1 MTTITTTNLSWSA
14 TWSHTPATSD
24 LLDYTNSKKAV
35 VSNTSEESSV
45 LNDNGED
52 KIVLSKEAQNYTNTS
67 SNIISDS
74 TGTIQKIYN
83 ALGKIIS
90 STTTSDAEKWNA
102 FAVADE
108 MRDEYMD
115 NHGIYG
121 LDLSFDQETENSPF
135 MQKINA
141 AYADLNNPEFHFN
154 NEYTG
159 SNPIATK
166 ILDLWQKE
174 GTISGVVGWTGSSTL
189 AINIQ
194 ETTIQTDS
202 GTITR
207 FQLSSNLT
215 GHSDLIERLDK
226 TPNGRAL
233 NSENT
238 PVSSSMGL
246 GIQNL
251 SFSGGIKDL
260 EAEFNKEIVEELFS
274 SSDKK
279 TIKTQTDT
287 QKNTSEP
294 TSSSNTLSSAT
305 SQNPISGPLS

>member
-1 MTTITTTNLSWSA
+1 MTTITTTDLSWSA
-14 TWSHTPATSD
+14 TWSRTPATSD
-24 LLDYTNSKKAV
+24 LLDYTNDKRAV

-67 SNIISDS
+67 SDVISDS

-108 MRDEYMD
+108 MRYQYMA
-115 NHGIYG
+115 NGGIYG
-121 LDLSFDQETENSPF
+121 LDFPFDQETENSPF

-141 AYADLNNPEFHFN
+141 AYADINNPEFLFN

-166 ILDLWQKE
+166 IIDLWEKE
-174 GTISGVVGWTGSSTL
+174 GAINASGSTGSSTL

-202 GTITR
+202 GTITS

-238 PVSSSMGL
+238 PVSSSIGL

-251 SFSGGIKDL
+251 SFSGGLKDL
-260 EAEFNKEIVEELFS
+260 KAEFNKEIVEELFS

>member
-14 TWSHTPATSD
+14 TWSQTPATSD
-24 LLDYTNSKKAV
+24 LLDYTNDRRAV

-67 SNIISDS
+67 SDVISDS

-90 STTTSDAEKWNA
+90 SATTSDAEKWNA

-108 MRDEYMD
+108 MRDED
-115 NHGIYG
+115 SDHGGIYG
-121 LDLSFDQETENSPF
+121 LVLPFDQETENSPF

-141 AYADLNNPEFHFN
+141 AEADLNNKNLFVYKQCDQ
-154 NEYTG
+154 YTG
-159 SNPIATK
+159 YNQYIGSDPTAKK
-166 ILDLWQKE
+166 IFDLWGKE
-174 GTISGVVGWTGSSTL
+174 GLIDGVLGASGSSTL
-189 AINIQ
+189 AISIQ

-202 GTITR
+202 GTITS

-215 GHSDLIERLDK
+215 GHSDLFERLDR

-233 NSENT
+233 NTENV

-251 SFSGGIKDL
+251 SFSG
-260 EAEFNKEIVEELFS
+260 ELRIWKPNLTKKS
-274 SSDKK
+274 SKNYLVH
-279 TIKTQTDT
+279 QT
-287 QKNTSEP
+287 KV
-294 TSSSNTLSSAT
+294 L
-305 SQNPISGPLS
+305 L